1 MIKKK
6 LFKDETEKSQKFSFQ
21 PFSQFLKIIAFF
33 YLSDLV
39 VIFTEFIYN
48 FLAKITIVKVIFF
61 LSTFGDCLIFC
72 F

>member
-6 LFKDETEKSQKFSFQ
+6 LFKDETEKSQKFNFQ

-39 VIFTEFIYN
+39 VIFT
-48 FLAKITIVKVIFF
+48 LAKRTIVKVIFF